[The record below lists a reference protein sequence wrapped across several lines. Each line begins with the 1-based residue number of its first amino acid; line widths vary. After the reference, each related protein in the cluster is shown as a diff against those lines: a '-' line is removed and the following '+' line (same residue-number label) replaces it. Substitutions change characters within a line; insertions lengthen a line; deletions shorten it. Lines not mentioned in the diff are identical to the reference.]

1 MSQKSHTYII
11 FENNKKSCNKDYNW
25 TCFFLFL
32 GDCDDDDTNDM
43 DDSEPNSE
51 SDSKSEF
58 ENESTKPEEDLE
70 ELEGS
75 CSLGGDEGG
84 CPPALP
90 LRVGGVLDVVGV
102 TGVLVGGTDQ
112 C

>member
-1 MSQKSHTYII
+1 MLWLTIYYTNV
-11 FENNKKSCNKDYNW
+11 NNCSY
-25 TCFFLFL
+25 L
-32 GDCDDDDTNDM
+32 
-43 DDSEPNSE
+43 P
-51 SDSKSEF
+51 
-58 ENESTKPEEDLE
+58 E

-84 CPPALP
+84 CPPTLP

>member
-1 MSQKSHTYII
+1 MTAYCLQILMVKSKHMII
-11 FENNKKSCNKDYNW
+11 Y
-25 TCFFLFL
+25 L
-32 GDCDDDDTNDM
+32 
-43 DDSEPNSE
+43 P
-51 SDSKSEF
+51 
-58 ENESTKPEEDLE
+58 E

-90 LRVGGVLDVVGV
+90 LSVGGVLDVVGV